1 MFLEFKC
8 SVKQARAKQTAIAG
22 IPEKN
27 MFIELIEAFKKW
39 GGLFIFAVIML
50 VIVRIFSSPVEQNV
64 YRAPSLDHPKNDETN
79 QNVEPN
85 EIHALNTVAEELS
98 EKEIQEFEAK
108 IDKLWDNK
116 LAYANFLPSFNSSVG
131 LGDYMKANKLKFSRV
146 EYDCDSDTKTC
157 TVTAWL
163 TQKSNPS
170 KGADTHCGKMAVW
183 KSAEGDLD
191 KWNPVQGLAETI
203 YAYDK
208 KVVFML
214 IDEENQRW
222 AGCY

>member
-1 MFLEFKC
+1 
-8 SVKQARAKQTAIAG
+8 
-22 IPEKN
+22 
-27 MFIELIEAFKKW
+27 MFIELIDALKKW

-50 VIVRIFSSPVEQNV
+50 VIVRIFSSPVSPVERNFH
-64 YRAPSLDHPKNDETN
+64 RAPSLDYPKNNETN

-85 EIHALNTVAEELS
+85 EIHALNTTAEDLS
-98 EKEIQEFEAK
+98 REDIQEFEAK
-108 IDKLWDNK
+108 IDKIWDNK

-131 LGDYMKANKLKFSRV
+131 LGDYMKANQLKFSRV
-146 EYDCDSDTKTC
+146 GYDCDAKTC

-170 KGADTHCGKMAVW
+170 KGVDTHCGKMAVW

-191 KWNPVQGLAETI
+191 KWNPIQGLAGTI
-203 YAYDK
+203 YTYDK
-208 KVVFML
+208 RVVFML

-222 AGCY
+222 AGCH